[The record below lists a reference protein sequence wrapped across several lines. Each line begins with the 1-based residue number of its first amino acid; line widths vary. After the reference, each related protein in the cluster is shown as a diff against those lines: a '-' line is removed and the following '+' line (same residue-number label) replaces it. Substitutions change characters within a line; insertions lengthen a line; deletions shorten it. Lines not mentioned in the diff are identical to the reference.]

1 MQPIYEFGGAGS
13 VLHFALANGFAPQ
26 TYKPLLDPLT
36 DRYRVITLPPR
47 ALWDGETPPAKAIT
61 WKAFVAQDLIQGL
74 RDYDL
79 RDVIGVGHSFGG
91 VATLLASIVE
101 PQRFKAIVLL
111 DPTILPPSIMRAVQ
125 LARIF
130 RASFVN
136 GMAKRA
142 ESRRNQ
148 FESVEEAYAYF
159 REKRLFADWSDEA
172 VRLYAETLK
181 PMDTGAYTLGWAR
194 EWEAFYFRTFY
205 AGTWGDIGKVSRDI
219 PILAVRGGKSDTFY
233 PKAAEILQ
241 RKLPHMD
248 YAVVAG
254 HGHLFPQSAPDET
267 RTIIADWL
275 DKL

>member
-1 MQPIYEFGGAGS
+1 MQPIYEFGGDGS

-47 ALWDGETPPAKAIT
+47 ALWDGETPPVKSIT

-79 RDVIGVGHSFGG
+79 QDVIGVGHSFGG

-101 PQRFKAIVLL
+101 QKRFKAIVLL
-111 DPTILPPSIMRAVQ
+111 DPTILPPLLMRGVQ

-142 ESRRNQ
+142 ESRRNH
-148 FESVEEAYAYF
+148 FESVDEAYAYF

-181 PMDTGAYTLGWAR
+181 PMDNGAYTLGWAR

-205 AGTWGDIGKVSRDI
+205 AGTWSDIGKVSRDI

-267 RTIIADWL
+267 RTILTDWL